1 MKSLSIFKP
10 QGESSTYIFIS
21 SFICRLSKHPLSSI
35 GWNQRKPYY
44 SHKLAQMRVS
54 LETSIHQEGR
64 TGGLRGQILGFL
76 LMCSLL
82 SVLPT
87 IDGST
92 RASSLQQLQIGMY
105 ETRKQ
110 ILSIT
115 LPLQCAFCMSLPSF
129 YVSGVRT
136 HYNRE
141 WEDNYT
147 LKLYLFFK
155 VICSKGVSVR
165 PLSVAWNIEK
175 FVSFLS
181 AKYCVGVCV
190 RVYLCVLAPPEYR
203 WSIMD
208 IESTE

>member
-1 MKSLSIFKP
+1 
-10 QGESSTYIFIS
+10 
-21 SFICRLSKHPLSSI
+21 
-35 GWNQRKPYY
+35 
-44 SHKLAQMRVS
+44 
-54 LETSIHQEGR
+54 
-64 TGGLRGQILGFL
+64 
-76 LMCSLL
+76 
-82 SVLPT
+82 
-87 IDGST
+87 
-92 RASSLQQLQIGMY
+92 
-105 ETRKQ
+105 
-110 ILSIT
+110 
-115 LPLQCAFCMSLPSF
+115 MSLPSF